1 MKAFLLLGIIV
12 FVFTVAN
19 IEKIREPYVRNLA
32 KYIVKLKKKNGLDI
46 AVSLIIVLTPL
57 GFRGMIKSLNL

>member
-1 MKAFLLLGIIV
+1 M
-12 FVFTVAN
+12 FVISQN
-19 IEKIREPYVRNLA
+19 
-32 KYIVKLKKKNGLDI
+32 IVKLKKKNGLDI